1 MKSFDKAGWIW
12 CNDHAEA
19 DEYGEFYSSFT
30 YAEGKTELF
39 VSADSNYAVHING
52 ELCASMQYADYPY
65 DKVYDKIDITRHLK
79 KGENHLAITVWYYGT
94 PNTQVYYLGKAA
106 LIFEV
111 KTNGETVAFSSES
124 TPSRNSLAYTSHQCK
139 SITSQLGFSFHYNAS
154 REDGWK
160 SGILNGFEKSIRTDI
175 DAPMRERPIKRL
187 NTDSFRKAELIKK
200 LHDGKLLFDLGIN
213 SVGLLELEIE
223 AESEAHLTVA
233 YGEHVEDGSV
243 SRIIDNRD
251 FSVEVTVPAGITKYT
266 NPFRRLGAK
275 YLEVEA
281 DAPVKIVKIGIRETL
296 YPLAALPRP
305 ILNDKETSIY
315 DICERTLRLC
325 MHEHYEDC
333 PWREQA
339 LYAMDSRNQM
349 LCGYYAFGEFNFPK
363 ACIRLMAADNRPD
376 GLLSICYPTSRD
388 LVIPSFSLHFFTICA
403 EYIEYSDDVELI
415 REIYPKLISILK
427 AFTDRINRNGL
438 VPPFE
443 GKSYWNFYEWNNGLS
458 GYGASRG
465 IVEPDIILNTLLSLA
480 LQKMAYI
487 SKKLG
492 YEDSFTELSNDLNK
506 TIRSTFFDKDQGV
519 FRDRNEKVS
528 YSVLGNS
535 LAILAGVT
543 DSAESAA
550 LAEKL
555 RANTSLTPIS
565 LSMRCFL
572 NDALLKVDKKKYAPA
587 ILEDIERIYTPMV
600 EAGIGTV
607 WETELGRRDF
617 GNAGSLC
624 HGWSALPI
632 YYYHILSD
640 M

>member
-1 MKSFDKAGWIW
+1 M
-12 CNDHAEA
+12 
-19 DEYGEFYSSFT
+19 
-30 YAEGKTELF
+30 
-39 VSADSNYAVHING
+39 
-52 ELCASMQYADYPY
+52 
-65 DKVYDKIDITRHLK
+65 
-79 KGENHLAITVWYYGT
+79 
-94 PNTQVYYLGKAA
+94 
-106 LIFEV
+106 
-111 KTNGETVAFSSES
+111 
-124 TPSRNSLAYTSHQCK
+124 
-139 SITSQLGFSFHYNAS
+139 
-154 REDGWK
+154 
-160 SGILNGFEKSIRTDI
+160 
-175 DAPMRERPIKRL
+175 
-187 NTDSFRKAELIKK
+187 
-200 LHDGKLLFDLGIN
+200 
-213 SVGLLELEIE
+213 
-223 AESEAHLTVA
+223 
-233 YGEHVEDGSV
+233 
-243 SRIIDNRD
+243 
-251 FSVEVTVPAGITKYT
+251 
-266 NPFRRLGAK
+266 
-275 YLEVEA
+275 
-281 DAPVKIVKIGIRETL
+281 
-296 YPLAALPRP
+296 
-305 ILNDKETSIY
+305 
-315 DICERTLRLC
+315 
-325 MHEHYEDC
+325 
-333 PWREQA
+333 
-339 LYAMDSRNQM
+339 
-349 LCGYYAFGEFNFPK
+349 
-363 ACIRLMAADNRPD
+363 
-376 GLLSICYPTSRD
+376 
-388 LVIPSFSLHFFTICA
+388 
-403 EYIEYSDDVELI
+403 
-415 REIYPKLISILK
+415 
-427 AFTDRINRNGL
+427 
-438 VPPFE
+438 PPFE

-506 TIRSTFFDKDQGV
+506 TIRSTFFDKEQGV

-535 LAILAGVT
+535 LVILAGVT

-624 HGWSALPI
+624 HGWSALPV